1 MKLEVNV
8 ELEVDVEGP
17 GVVAVE
23 EPGVTVEGP
32 GVGVALVVS
41 LPEPCTRALPLV
53 SSTSLKMCVFCGG
66 GGGG

>member
-1 MKLEVNV
+1 M

-41 LPEPCTRALPLV
+41 LPELCTRALPLV
-53 SSTSLKMCVFCGG
+53 SSTSLKT
-66 GGGG
+66 